1 MSRIEK
7 LIFDQAA
14 RTPNAVA
21 IEFNGT
27 QLSYS
32 DVQREAVEIG
42 RVFTQLGFIPGRP
55 VAICLERS
63 VATIPLLLGIW
74 KAGGVVVPI
83 NPNTP
88 EKTLEWLIKDFSP
101 WALITSPALEDRVTN
116 ALDSAGL
123 DAALILL
130 DVAIPSN
137 GHRREN
143 LFTLSAR
150 PRPYPTGH
158 AGNSLPD
165 DTCYIIYTSGSEG
178 RPKGVM
184 GSHKSL
190 VQYVKWQVKEFSINE
205 ADRFSQIAPLSFDF
219 SLKELLVPLVCG
231 ARVCMVD
238 TGTVRDPRKFL
249 NWVANSRIT
258 VMCCVPTLLRS
269 LLQVTD
275 STNGSGLR
283 TLRYILISGDMLR
296 WDDVTSWRTRFGNAM
311 SLFNLYGP
319 TESTVIKLFYPIPET
334 MNQESVNV
342 PVGKPIEEAEI
353 LILDEEDQPCL
364 NGQVGEIVILSEWI
378 ARGYLNAEGIRSRS
392 FCHRSH
398 NGARVR
404 AYKTGDLG
412 RLLSSGDIELVG
424 RKDRQVKIRG
434 YRIELDEIE
443 SVLSE
448 HPAIRDVAVILSNK
462 ANDGDLDNLP
472 AIVCYFTA
480 GDESLG
486 ETELRNYAKA
496 RMLPQAFSLTQFTR
510 LQQLPLTANGKVNR
524 LELEALD
531 PANQPNPGPLID
543 QEPHLAS
550 LLPVQ
555 QRIATMWRELL
566 AVESVDP
573 GANFFELGGDSM
585 TAIRLLRR
593 LREDLH
599 AQINLEDLY
608 KYQSVSE
615 LATRVEQ
622 LL

>member
-32 DVQREAVEIG
+32 DVQREAVEIS
-42 RVFTQLGFIPGRP
+42 RTLTQLGFISGRP

-63 VATIPLLLGIW
+63 VATTPLLLGIW

-88 EKTLEWLIKDFSP
+88 EKTLEWLIEDSSP
-101 WALITSPALEDRVTN
+101 WAVITSSALEDRVTN

-123 DAALILL
+123 DAELIRL

-150 PRPYPTGH
+150 PRPHLIGL
-158 AGNSLPD
+158 ADNILPD

-190 VQYVKWQVKEFSINE
+190 VQYVKWQVKRFSINE

-231 ARVCMVD
+231 ARVCIVD
-238 TGTVRDPRKFL
+238 TGMVRDPRKFL
-249 NWVANSRIT
+249 GWVANSRIT
-258 VMCCVPTLLRS
+258 VMCCVPTLLRL

-275 STNGSGLR
+275 STNGNALR
-283 TLRYILISGDMLR
+283 TLRYVLISGDMLR
-296 WDDVTSWRTRFGNAM
+296 WDDVSGWRTRFGNAM

-334 MNQESVNV
+334 MNKESVNV
-342 PVGKPIEEAEI
+342 PVGKPIEEAEV

-378 ARGYLNAEGIRSRS
+378 ARGYLNAEGVRSHS
-392 FCHRSH
+392 FCHLSH
-398 NGARVR
+398 NGAQVR

-448 HPAIRDVAVILSNK
+448 HPAVRDVAVILSNK

-472 AIVCYFTA
+472 AIICYFTA
-480 GDESLG
+480 SDQSLG

-510 LQQLPLTANGKVNR
+510 LDQLPLTANGKVNR
-524 LELEALD
+524 LELETLYH
-531 PANQPNPGPLID
+531 PNNHPNGPLIH

-550 LLPVQ
+550 LPVQ

-599 AQINLEDLY
+599 AEIKLEDLY
-608 KYQSVSE
+608 KYQTVSE
-615 LATRVEQ
+615 LATRVEHYFK
-622 LL
+622 